1 MAYSLVGPGPT
12 SVGTYGIIMDLSDP
26 IHMSRPFQINAQ
38 GRAIYGPVTIP
49 SVITMGTSLWFQGL
63 SFDPMGAVQLD
74 ITNMVPTVVQ

>member
-1 MAYSLVGPGPT
+1 
-12 SVGTYGIIMDLSDP
+12 
-26 IHMSRPFQINAQ
+26 MSRPFQINAQ